1 MQQDLPQRDG
11 PLALGIDAGGTRT
24 RWALANLSGSIIA
37 EGKEEGF
44 SALELQGAGRA
55 HVAAVLEDLARAVL
69 AVGRPARAHA
79 GLTGFGEASAELA
92 RLITAPLGLSV
103 DALTV
108 GSDIETAYRDLF
120 DPGQGYVVYAGTGSV
135 AAFVDEEGVLHRAGG
150 YGGLIDDGGGGYWI
164 AREALRQVWRTEDE
178 RPGSWRNSPLAQEL
192 FTQVGGSDWAHT
204 RSYVYGGSRG
214 DVGRLALAV
223 ARAAER
229 DAEAMAILRSA
240 GLELARL
247 GRAMIG
253 RYGPRPVALSGRAAT
268 LHPVI
273 EASMREALPIGMP
286 FAVRPCRGHHAAA
299 RLALKDLRAASE
311 SLHGPT
317 QKGEP

>member
-1 MQQDLPQRDG
+1 MQQDLPQQDG

-24 RWALANLSGSIIA
+24 RWALANLSGSIVA
-37 EGKEEGF
+37 EGKVEGV
-44 SALELQGAGRA
+44 SALELQGNGRA
-55 HVAAVLEDLARAVL
+55 RVAAVLDELARAVL

-92 RLITAPLGLSV
+92 HLIAAPLALSA

-120 DPGQGYVVYAGTGSV
+120 ALGEGYVVYAGTGSV

-164 AREALRQVWRTEDE
+164 AREALHQVWRTEDE
-178 RPGSWRNSPLAQEL
+178 RPGSWRDSPLAQEL
-192 FTQVGGSDWAHT
+192 FALVGGSDWAHT
-204 RSYVYGGSRG
+204 RRYVYGGSRG

-229 DAEAMAILRSA
+229 DAEAMGILRYA

-247 GRAMIG
+247 GRALIG

-273 EASMREALPIGMP
+273 EASMREALPASTP
-286 FAVRPCRGHHAAA
+286 FTVRSCRGHHAAA
-299 RLALKDLRAASE
+299 RLALRGL
-311 SLHGPT
+311 P
-317 QKGEP
+317 